1 MIVSGKPE
9 KVWENSV
16 IEFFI
21 HKADDNSIWFH
32 HNLKVPLS
40 KRVAKE
46 VPEYLMMFA
55 EEVKFAFNVDKIY
68 SWCPTDKVL
77 KWAEFNGCL
86 LCGEINIEGNTFP
99 VVEYK

>member
-1 MIVSGKPE
+1 
-9 KVWENSV
+9 
-16 IEFFI
+16 
-21 HKADDNSIWFH
+21 
-32 HNLKVPLS
+32 
-40 KRVAKE
+40 
-46 VPEYLMMFA
+46 MMFA